1 LKKIKKVLKK
11 GVDICVVMVYN
22 VVTKE
27 REVFIMANTIKYEI
41 KRMYTDSTIYGTW
54 HDDKEVS
61 VPVTEIDAE
70 KAQKFIDMLVAM
82 GAKHYETSK
91 AHFYETQSDARH
103 CTQYIYYK

>member
-1 LKKIKKVLKK
+1 MVL
-11 GVDICVVMVYN
+11 
-22 VVTKE
+22 TKE
-27 REVFIMANTIKYEI
+27 REVIIMANTVKYEV
-41 KRMYTDSTIYGTW
+41 KRMYTDSTIYGMW
-54 HDDKEVS
+54 HDDKEIS

-91 AHFYETQSDARH
+91 AHFYETQIDARH